1 MLEQFLNDP
10 NDFDLGP
17 EFGSYMNRNNNSKLK
32 TNNIEEE
39 PKVLKDINLT
49 VRNNVKEN
57 GGDDAENSDASHNR
71 QYKFLWQR

>member
-1 MLEQFLNDP
+1 M
-10 NDFDLGP
+10 
-17 EFGSYMNRNNNSKLK
+17 
-32 TNNIEEE
+32 NNIEEE

-49 VRNNVKEN
+49 VRNNVKDN

>member
-1 MLEQFLNDP
+1 MNDP

-32 TNNIEEE
+32 MNNIEEE

-49 VRNNVKEN
+49 VRNNVKDN